1 MMVDLQEGKKRERGC
16 HMDRKWLLEGNN
28 STQYND
34 NRQLLFSVTTL
45 LPILVWQDFDLA
57 SNENGNKINESN
69 SIFRS
74 ITFLFCSNAL
84 KEISNTAVVV
94 KGIFFPHQA
103 QAAQCPISDSTHS
116 TTKLYES
123 NLAKW
128 KAVLNWWSRQIMSH
142 FKIAPH
148 QKSWSWKVAH
158 QAAKLPNSL
167 ASS

>member
-1 MMVDLQEGKKRERGC
+1 MVDLQEGKKRERGC

-69 SIFRS
+69 SIFHS

-94 KGIFFPHQA
+94 KGIFFLTRLRLPNV
-103 QAAQCPISDSTHS
+103 PFLTLL
-116 TTKLYES
+116 TLLLNLYES